1 MHDLPTIK
9 LFEIKKKSSIFW
21 ERETCLNQ
29 PKVFSGFLDEKMWSN
44 QKEKII

>member
-1 MHDLPTIK
+1 LHDLPNIK
-9 LFEIKKKSSIFW
+9 LFDLKKKSSIFGK
-21 ERETCLNQ
+21 EKLVFDK